1 MFNFSYLTSAIISV
15 QISGLLLLTCVFTNC
30 AMADTSRVI
39 ATGGATAV
47 EGSAGG
53 GLVPWAVINGYNS
66 SDEWSANA
74 MATQVKLN
82 DFSLNVTGAS
92 LSFDNRVELSVA
104 RQTFDLDTLGG
115 ELAQGIIG
123 LKYKFAGDLLYTQLP
138 QLSIGMQY
146 KRLDDFTLPSLVGA
160 KDDWGLDVYLAATQ
174 LYFDALAGHNLLLNG
189 TVRATKANQLGLL
202 GFGSQASDDY
212 QLVIEVSAALLL
224 RDNLALGIEYRQKP
238 NQLNFAREDDWQDV
252 FIAWFI
258 NKNLSVTAAYVQLGS
273 IAGFDNQQGWYLSLE
288 GTI

>member
-1 MFNFSYLTSAIISV
+1 MFNSSYLTSAIISV

-92 LSFDNRVELSVA
+92 LSFDNRVELSVV

-189 TVRATKANQLGLL
+189 TVRATKANELGLL
-202 GFGSQASDDY
+202 GFGSQTNDDY

>member
-1 MFNFSYLTSAIISV
+1 MFNSSYLTSAIPPLHIS
-15 QISGLLLLTCVFTNC
+15 SLLLLTCVLANS

-39 ATGGATAV
+39 ATGGATTI

-66 SDEWSANA
+66 SDEWSASA
-74 MATQVKLN
+74 MATHVQLN
-82 DFSLNVTGAS
+82 DFSLNVSGAS

-104 RQTFDLDTLGG
+104 RQTFNLDTLSG
-115 ELAQGIIG
+115 ELAQDIIG
-123 LKYKFAGDLLYTQLP
+123 LKYKIAGELLYTQLP
-138 QLSIGMQY
+138 QLSIGVQY

-160 KDDWGLDVYLAATQ
+160 KDHWGLDVYLAATQ

-189 TVRATKANQLGLL
+189 TVRATKANELGLL
-202 GFGSQASDDY
+202 GFGSQTNDDY

-224 RDNLALGIEYRQKP
+224 RDDLALGVEYRQKP
-238 NQLNFAREDDWQDV
+238 NQLDFAREDDWQDV

-258 NKNLSVTAAYVQLGS
+258 NKHLSVTAAYTQLGS
-273 IAGFDNQQGWYLSLE
+273 IAGFDDQQGWYLSFE
-288 GTI
+288 GTL

>member
-1 MFNFSYLTSAIISV
+1 MLNISFKTFANNP
-15 QISGLLLLTCVFTNC
+15 ICGCGLLLLACVFANNATAN
-30 AMADTSRVI
+30 TSRVI

-66 SDEWSANA
+66 SDEWSASA
-74 MATQVKLN
+74 MATQVRLN

-92 LSFDNRVELSVA
+92 LSFDNRLELSVA

-115 ELAQGIIG
+115 ELGQDIIG
-123 LKYKFAGDLLYTQLP
+123 LKYKFAGELLYTQLP
-138 QLSIGMQY
+138 QLSIGVQY
-146 KRLDDFTLPSLVGA
+146 KRVDDFTLPSLVGA
-160 KDDWGLDVYLAATQ
+160 QKDWGLDVYLAATK
-174 LYFDALAGHNLLLNG
+174 LFFDAVAGHNLVLNG
-189 TVRATKANQLGLL
+189 TVRATKANELGLL
-202 GFGSQASDDY
+202 GFGSQAKDDY
-212 QLVIEVSAALLL
+212 QLVVEVSAALLL
-224 RDNLALGIEYRQKP
+224 RDDLALGVEYRQKP
-238 NQLNFAREDDWQDV
+238 NQLDFAREDDWQDV

-258 NKNLSVTAAYVQLGS
+258 NKHISVTAAYTQLGS

>member
-1 MFNFSYLTSAIISV
+1 MFNSSYLTSAIISV

-92 LSFDNRVELSVA
+92 LSFDNRVELSVV

-189 TVRATKANQLGLL
+189 TVRATKANELGLL
-202 GFGSQASDDY
+202 GFGSQTNDDY
-212 QLVIEVSAALLL
+212 ELVIEVSAALLL

-252 FIAWFI
+252 FIALFI